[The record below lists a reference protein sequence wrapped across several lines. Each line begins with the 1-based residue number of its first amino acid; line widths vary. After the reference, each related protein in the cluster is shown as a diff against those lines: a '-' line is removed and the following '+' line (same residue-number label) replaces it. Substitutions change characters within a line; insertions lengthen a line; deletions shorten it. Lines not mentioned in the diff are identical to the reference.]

1 MNQTLA
7 LVTSQ
12 MSALATEQAVT
23 STEATG
29 GVCWPTPRL
38 SVTRS
43 SQVVTVRYELQ
54 RGGNQMLRI
63 FQA

>member
-1 MNQTLA
+1 LRNLKRELSPHLAAVRSTLA
-7 LVTSQ
+7 Q
-12 MSALATEQAVT
+12 E
-23 STEATG
+23 G
-29 GVCWPTPRL
+29 W
-38 SVTRS
+38 S